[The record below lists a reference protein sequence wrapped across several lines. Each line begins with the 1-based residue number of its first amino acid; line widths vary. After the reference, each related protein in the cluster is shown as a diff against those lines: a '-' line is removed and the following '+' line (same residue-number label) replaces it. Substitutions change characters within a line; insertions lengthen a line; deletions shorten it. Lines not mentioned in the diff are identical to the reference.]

1 MGLEAP
7 NVCSFM
13 RPAAGGYAIQP
24 FPREP
29 SPLEKVAGVSL
40 TDEVRYPAVIGP
52 FHSFIPVWGHP
63 DRVRTGKDLF

>member
-1 MGLEAP
+1 MELEAP
-7 NVCSFM
+7 DSRGFM
-13 RPAAGGYAIQP
+13 RRSRGYAIRP
-24 FPREP
+24 LPRKP

-63 DRVRTGKDLF
+63 ERVRTGKDLF

>member
-1 MGLEAP
+1 MELEAP
-7 NVCSFM
+7 DVCSFA
-13 RPAAGGYAIQP
+13 RRSRGHAIQP
-24 FPREP
+24 LLRKP

-52 FHSFIPVWGHP
+52 FHCFIPVWGHP